1 VKLPDI
7 NAKPGKQGAGVK
19 AKAKA
24 GAASADNSKT
34 ILNDVLASAGV
45 DVVTTSA
52 SDGTTSSSKQK
63 TAARLI
69 LGCVLRFQA
78 QFEFR
83 RTKQALLAE
92 QLERETIE
100 ATARLEKKRFE
111 RQAVKKVEEMR
122 KKKEQALKKTNF
134 FDALYD
140 GEAGEAQK
148 LLEQDPKLLLEATDS
163 DGHGPLAAAANGGS
177 AEIVRMLLDYGCNPN
192 LQGEFQRT
200 ALWRAAF
207 SGNAEVAEILLQ
219 AGADPALYDS
229 SFQTPLAVCP
239 HDSPC
244 EEILNDWVQHRGEE
258 TKVLKEKLLEKLDAG
273 RRKLGQLTRKQADA
287 RLEAVAAEIRKE
299 EEKLELAKKEAAE
312 GYRTWS
318 EKVLKKIEQSTPPAG
333 APTSETSTTSSSSH
347 VLARGQEPTAAS
359 STSTNDAELYIREM
373 ASQLQLLKRKLED
386 AVHRVEELKLKYE
399 ELQEEIDPN
408 SKKDHNNL
416 KLQHLTILPFR
427 LLSDAVLR
435 GSGPHAIT
443 REMRFPLVWDSS
455 GRASVFF
462 EYSGATLLRMWNM
475 SDTRS
480 MRRALLNC
488 VRHDIPFVLDTMG
501 APIGVDHLEICLQYL
516 LPNSVYTRAGLLA
529 VGGGAGGA
537 GRGSSLSSSCAVSSA
552 GEKLLGP
559 PAPLEDGA
567 TSSSQRTPS
576 SALATLRREGILE
589 LVLSKRLFQEED
601 LLFEL
606 LVDAKVDGNE
616 FQRYEFALEPK
627 NFKFILLSSCET
639 PDMALLG
646 KFHVVRVVANH

>member
-1 VKLPDI
+1 
-7 NAKPGKQGAGVK
+7 
-19 AKAKA
+19 
-24 GAASADNSKT
+24 
-34 ILNDVLASAGV
+34 
-45 DVVTTSA
+45 
-52 SDGTTSSSKQK
+52 
-63 TAARLI
+63 
-69 LGCVLRFQA
+69 
-78 QFEFR
+78 
-83 RTKQALLAE
+83 
-92 QLERETIE
+92 
-100 ATARLEKKRFE
+100 
-111 RQAVKKVEEMR
+111 M
-122 KKKEQALKKTNF
+122 
-134 FDALYD
+134 
-140 GEAGEAQK
+140 
-148 LLEQDPKLLLEATDS
+148 
-163 DGHGPLAAAANGGS
+163 
-177 AEIVRMLLDYGCNPN
+177 
-192 LQGEFQRT
+192 QGEFQRT

-219 AGADPALYDS
+219 AGADPSLYDS

-258 TKVLKEKLLEKLDAG
+258 TKALKEKLLEKLDAG

-347 VLARGQEPTAAS
+347 VLARGQEATAPS

-373 ASQLQLLKRKLED
+373 ASQLQLLKRKLEE

-399 ELQEEIDPN
+399 ELQDEIDPN
-408 SKKDHNNL
+408 SKKDNNL

-455 GRASVFF
+455 GRAAVFF

-529 VGGGAGGA
+529 G
-537 GRGSSLSSSCAVSSA
+537 
-552 GEKLLGP
+552 
-559 PAPLEDGA
+559 APLEGGA
-567 TSSSQRTPS
+567 TSSSQRTPTS